1 MIEYIRMIGVW
12 FIWFSMM
19 WVVGVGL
26 HLGYKGNPRQPH
38 ISIGRHLTKFM
49 TLGAVEGEVAIV
61 PALVQLDNLFFLIG
75 AITESSLNGLGPPNW
90 TIRIWFIAFVVCGIL
105 SRVISRRD

>member
-61 PALVQLDNLFFLIG
+61 PALVQLDNLFFLN
-75 AITESSLNGLGPPNW
+75 TEGLIN
-90 TIRIWFIAFVVCGIL
+90 RSV
-105 SRVISRRD
+105 RV